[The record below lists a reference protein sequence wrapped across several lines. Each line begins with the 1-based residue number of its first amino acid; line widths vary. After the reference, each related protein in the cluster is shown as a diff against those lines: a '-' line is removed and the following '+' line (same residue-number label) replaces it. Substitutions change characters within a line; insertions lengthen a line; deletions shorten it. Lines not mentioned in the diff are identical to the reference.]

1 MSYAQTIVLGN
12 IGSIEA
18 KQAKSGMAIVSLS
31 VAVSDRVKK
40 GDTYEDETEWYRATV
55 FGKTAEFVSK
65 YFSKGDSIL
74 LVGRMKTRKYEDKSG
89 ATKYSTEL
97 VVDRAS
103 FAGRK
108 GGGGG
113 AQVQDVNPTGAPD
126 DDLPF

>member
-12 IGSIEA
+12 IGSIET

-65 YFSKGDSIL
+65 YFGKGDSIL

-108 GGGGG
+108 GGGG

>member
-1 MSYAQTIVLGN
+1 MSYAQTIVIGN
-12 IGSIEA
+12 IGSIET

-65 YFSKGDSIL
+65 YFGKGDSIL

-108 GGGGG
+108 GGGGVQ
-113 AQVQDVNPTGAPD
+113 AQDVNPTGAPD